1 MRSSGNSVQVS
12 NVFQIAIG
20 EAIAKAANQMTGT
33 VDMMSLP
40 LGGDSWGQTINCRRS
55 KAMAVMLKVDTNM
68 EVACK
73 SAATGQAAG

>member
-40 LGGDSWGQTINCRRS
+40 LGGDS
-55 KAMAVMLKVDTNM
+55 
-68 EVACK
+68 
-73 SAATGQAAG
+73 